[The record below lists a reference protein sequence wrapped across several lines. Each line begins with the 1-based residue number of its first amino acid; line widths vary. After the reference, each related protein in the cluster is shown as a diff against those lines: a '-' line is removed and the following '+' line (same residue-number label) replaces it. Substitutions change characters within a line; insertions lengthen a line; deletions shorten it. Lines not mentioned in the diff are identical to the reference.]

1 MNCKEMMNLP
11 QLKEVLLLRAGE
23 RGLNRSI
30 RWIYFADCLQCVQ
43 SEYCMED
50 YIHGGEFVV
59 LTNRSVTDDK
69 EKLMALITKMQEH
82 DISAIGINEGQIS
95 ETLIQ
100 YCEEK
105 QLPLFEL
112 PEKFALI
119 DLSQIVCQKL
129 VLEQTSQNSS
139 QQLFLAILDAEHLNK
154 EKVLGQAD
162 LLGVN
167 LSGKFSVVEFAFD
180 KLEAVEQIRHA
191 IERELAFSIPEK
203 ILLLSQTGSVLALLP
218 IERIGEE
225 RLREILQEVVQKVQN
240 YNDRS
245 LKAGVGGAFEYLE
258 EAKLSRKQAAGALK
272 IAAGCGAEESVFFYK
287 DQGIYT
293 FISQISDGRY
303 LDEFVETQIGRLV
316 QADSLNGGSLCET
329 LECYLNHNCNAKQT
343 AEAMFLHRNTLN
355 YRLNKIREL
364 LGHSFEELD
373 DCLMLKLAFAIRTY
387 RNWRKE

>member
-11 QLKEVLLLRAGE
+11 QLKEVLLLKAGE
-23 RGLNRSI
+23 SGLNRSI

-69 EKLMALITKMQEH
+69 EKLMALISRMQEH
-82 DISAIGINEGQIS
+82 DISALGINEGQIS

-154 EKVLGQAD
+154 EKVLSQAD
-162 LLGVN
+162 LLGIN
-167 LSGKFSVVEFAFD
+167 LSGKCSIVEFAFD
-180 KLEAVEQIRHA
+180 KLEAGEQIRHA
-191 IERELAFSIPEK
+191 IERELAFSISEK
-203 ILLLSQTGSVLALLP
+203 ILLLSQTGSALALLP
-218 IERIGEE
+218 VERIGEE

-240 YNDRS
+240 YNDKS

-272 IAAGCGAEESVFFYK
+272 IATGCGAEESVFFYK

-303 LDEFVETQIGRLV
+303 LDEFVETKIGKLI
-316 QADSLNGGSLCET
+316 QADNLNGGSLCET
-329 LECYLNHNCNAKQT
+329 LECYLNHNCNGKLT

-364 LGHSFEELD
+364 LGHSLEDLD
-373 DCLMLKLAFAIRTY
+373 ECLMLKLAFAIRTY